1 MENLELGVN
10 GASVYS
16 IEYLEM
22 NIDWLF
28 AEIEKFPEHYFLFD
42 FPGQV
47 YGITWSPDSCM

>member
-47 YGITWSPDSCM
+47 YGIT